1 MGLVAEL
8 QVTKRNRILSATV
21 EAVTELGY
29 EGIRMRELAERCGV
43 TVPTLYNQFG
53 GKDQLIARA
62 LEDAIG
68 IEKRMVSARGLEP
81 GYDRLIELI
90 ELNAVSLIE
99 GGVRGRR
106 IVRSYT
112 SLAWN
117 EQTRNKNAEYLTTLL
132 KECLLVMV
140 AKRQLAK
147 WLDPALLAEQ
157 MTAANIRT
165 SIEWSLENLS
175 TRQALP
181 QMRYAMG
188 IVVLGGVRGLTA
200 DKLIDWLKTAQRA
213 IREQSKKNSKPKQKV
228 RY

>member
-1 MGLVAEL
+1 MGLVADLE
-8 QVTKRNRILSATV
+8 VTKRNRILNATV

-62 LEDAIG
+62 LEHAIG
-68 IEKRMVSARGLEP
+68 IEQRMVSPASLAP
-81 GYDRLIELI
+81 GFDRLIELI
-90 ELNAVSLIE
+90 ELNATSLIE
-99 GGVRGRR
+99 GGVKGRR

-117 EQTRNKNAEYLTTLL
+117 EQTKNKNAEYLTTLL
-132 KECLLVMV
+132 KECLLEMA
-140 AKRQLAK
+140 AKRQLVK
-147 WLDPALLAEQ
+147 WLDADLLAKQ
-157 MTAANIRT
+157 MTAANIRI

-188 IVVLGGVRGLTA
+188 MVVLGGVRGVAA
-200 DKLIDWLKTAQRA
+200 DKLVTWLKTAQGE
-213 IREQSKKNSKPKQKV
+213 IHKQSKYMVETNRKV
-228 RY
+228 ST